1 MGFFHLHRAS
11 SSASTRSTSSIFS
24 SHSSYGT
31 PRTSTDS
38 ADDYMTATLKPQQVA
53 PHAPLLSLPFELLQ
67 QVASYLDDVSAAKF
81 SLSNRQICYSIGTQ
95 RLSTYISSS
104 DSKFSA
110 RTRLQE
116 TIERALPG
124 AWHCAWCE
132 KFHVWGADES
142 PSSPSHTSTQPCLD
156 YNSSLSSSSAY
167 VLRYHHIR
175 LALAAHNYGPAH
187 GIPLE
192 ALSHARSASVT
203 LFNTP
208 LQTHTA
214 HSAAI
219 RHGRLLLHTSFS
231 LLLPSWAAS
240 HKSLIRELWPL
251 LPATLTQHRA
261 SENGHAGMM
270 AALDNVVRRGWR
282 VLGAQSCQ
290 DCETDWSINAFSVPR
305 SVKGEFVR
313 LNVQSWRDLGSGESP
328 FERMWRAH
336 GPNVLGCEEMYAEGM
351 GCGREK
357 GSIKEVFEG
366 LSSRE
371 DDGVEGEERGGWEEL
386 QYSWQLERE
395 REEERRREQEW
406 RAVWKYVERRAEVEG
421 GRS

>member
-11 SSASTRSTSSIFS
+11 SSASTRSTSSVFS
-24 SHSSYGT
+24 SPSSHGT

-38 ADDYMTATLKPQQVA
+38 TDDYMTATLKPQYLA

-95 RLSTYISSS
+95 RLSAYISSS
-104 DSKFSA
+104 DSKFTA
-110 RTRLQE
+110 RTRLQD

-156 YNSSLSSSSAY
+156 YNSSLSSSPAY

-192 ALSHARSASVT
+192 ALSHARSASVM

-214 HSAAI
+214 HAAAI
-219 RHGRLLLHTSFS
+219 RNGRLFLHTSFS

-328 FERMWRAH
+328 FERVWRAH

-351 GCGREK
+351 GSGREK
-357 GSIKEVFEG
+357 GVIKEVFEG
-366 LSSRE
+366 LDPSE
-371 DDGVEGEERGGWEEL
+371 DAGNDGEERGGWEEL
-386 QYSWQLERE
+386 QYSWQLEKE
-395 REEERRREQEW
+395 RNEERRREQEW

-421 GRS
+421 GRC